1 MVWFFKNPLNGAVS
15 HLRNT
20 VMLKPQNEACKLD
33 PFITI
38 GLLAD
43 VSWNAWKPLVKR
55 VGFFLE

>member
-1 MVWFFKNPLNGAVS
+1 MWFLKNPLNRAVS
-15 HLRNT
+15 HLRNA

-38 GLLAD
+38 GLLED

-55 VGFFLE
+55 VVLFLE